1 MSMET
6 DSDNLKPRLLFV
18 DDEPRVLVALKSIFR
33 TDYEV
38 KTTTSGAE
46 ALSILDEWP
55 AEVIVSDQRMP
66 TMTGVQLLKQ
76 ASEVRPQTTRVL
88 LTGYSDLDAVMSSVN
103 DSEIFRFVTKPWQ
116 RPQIRGTIEAA
127 VRLARE
133 AQQQPRLTPPPLPP
147 EDNEG
152 LADASAVAP
161 VQVAQ
166 ADANANQAGVLILD
180 PDPSE
185 RAYLL
190 QMLDGGRPVFAA
202 ATLDEALHLL
212 DSENIGTV
220 IAESLIDGEL
230 VTSLL
235 NGLRQVRHDLVC
247 VVLTRQ
253 PDAQHIIDLIN
264 YGQVYRVLR
273 KPLNPGLLRGTV
285 NMAAWRHD
293 MLQQRPDQARRISL
307 ELPALPAERKN
318 AGMLAKIRQFFGAAS

>member
-6 DSDNLKPRLLFV
+6 DSEKLKPRLLFV

-46 ALSILDEWP
+46 ALDILDEWP

-66 TMTGVQLLKQ
+66 TMSGVQLLKQ
-76 ASEVRPQTTRVL
+76 AAEVRPQTTRVL

-133 AQQQPRLTPPPLPP
+133 AEQQPRITPPPPP
-147 EDNEG
+147 PQADEE
-152 LADASAVAP
+152 LAPALAQPAAPVDASSNL
-161 VQVAQ
+161 
-166 ADANANQAGVLILD
+166 DQAGVLILD
-180 PDPSE
+180 PDASE

-202 ATLDEALHLL
+202 GTLDEALQLL

-307 ELPALPAERKN
+307 ELPNLPAERKN
-318 AGMLAKIRQFFGAAS
+318 AGMFAKIRQFFGATS